1 MISFIITIIIVFF
14 ISKINTLNAILDQAK
29 EIDKFKIAKIS
40 TLKKELEDIKL
51 EKAELI
57 QELEFLPK
65 NIEELKE
72 QLLLESKEHLKT
84 LHKEQIDFEQLSV
97 HYELINK
104 SYLKLENRYNQ
115 LKSKNET
122 LAKEN
127 AKLHIQERE
136 KYEKIEMIK
145 EHKGELRQEIEL
157 LKDLN
162 KQLKNLG
169 LKSKK
174 ISQEIDNR

>member
-65 NIEELKE
+65 K
-72 QLLLESKEHLKT
+72 
-84 LHKEQIDFEQLSV
+84 
-97 HYELINK
+97 
-104 SYLKLENRYNQ
+104 
-115 LKSKNET
+115 
-122 LAKEN
+122 
-127 AKLHIQERE
+127 
-136 KYEKIEMIK
+136 
-145 EHKGELRQEIEL
+145 
-157 LKDLN
+157 
-162 KQLKNLG
+162 
-169 LKSKK
+169 
-174 ISQEIDNR
+174 